1 MEGDEMKLACLV
13 QDGKLAGENIHNRCY
28 VALFS

>member
-1 MEGDEMKLACLV
+1 MEGDETKLASLA
-13 QDGKLAGENIHNRCY
+13 QDGKLAGENTHNRCS